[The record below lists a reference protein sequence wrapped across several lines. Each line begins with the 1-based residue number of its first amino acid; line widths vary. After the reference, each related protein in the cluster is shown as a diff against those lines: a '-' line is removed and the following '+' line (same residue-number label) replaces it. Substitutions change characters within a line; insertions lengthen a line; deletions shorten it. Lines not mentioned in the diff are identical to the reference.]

1 MGNLN
6 EMRCKVGDTIGPYT
20 AFFPQHNYSYP
31 FGWYM
36 FGIGTLTDEKS
47 IIS

>member
-1 MGNLN
+1 MKCVAKWVILS
-6 EMRCKVGDTIGPYT
+6 GPIPL
-20 AFFPQHNYSYP
+20 FFPQHNYPYP

-36 FGIGTLTDEKS
+36 FGIGTLADEKS